1 MPSWAGPFINS
12 LQNEMEAHMT
22 GRLCHRSYL
31 AVLEHESIF
40 WRALAGDFSLAKI
53 ETTTTIQQHN
63 EMRLLLVK
71 KKSMR
76 VHVRRTVYRE
86 EKEHTPHN
94 G

>member
-71 KKSMR
+71 KKVNASAR
-76 VHVRRTVYRE
+76 ASDSI
-86 EKEHTPHN
+86 
-94 G
+94 